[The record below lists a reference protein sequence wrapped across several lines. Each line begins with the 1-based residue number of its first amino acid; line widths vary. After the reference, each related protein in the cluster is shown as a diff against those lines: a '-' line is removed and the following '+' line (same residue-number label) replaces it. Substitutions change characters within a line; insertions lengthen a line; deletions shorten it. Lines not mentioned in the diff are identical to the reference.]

1 MSLNNMK
8 ALKIN
13 LTNNISDLT
22 ILVTK
27 LEQFFE
33 ENNTSSISMP
43 MTLVLEELF
52 TNTISHGASDGRE
65 VSIEVNLGIDK
76 NELVMTYKDNG
87 IPFNVLQLPDPDL
100 TASIENREV
109 GGLGV
114 HYVKAL
120 TDSVEYEYVGK
131 QNVLKMKKK
140 LWRVS
145 NKHKNLS

>member
-1 MSLNNMK
+1 MSLNDMK

-43 MTLVLEELF
+43 MTLILEELY
-52 TNTISHGASDGRE
+52 TNTITHGASDGRD
-65 VSIEVNLGIDK
+65 VFIEVNLSIDK
-76 NELVMTYKDNG
+76 DELIMTYEDNG
-87 IPFNVLQLPDPDL
+87 IPFNVLELPDPDL

-114 HYVKAL
+114 HYVKTL
-120 TDSVEYEYVGK
+120 TDSVEYEYVEK
-131 QNVLKMKKK
+131 HNVLKMKKK
-140 LWRVS
+140 LS
-145 NKHKNLS
+145 N

>member
-8 ALKIN
+8 VLKIN
-13 LTNNISDLT
+13 LTNNISDLNM
-22 ILVTK
+22 LVTK

-33 ENNTSSISMP
+33 ENNISSISMP
-43 MTLVLEELF
+43 MTLILEELY
-52 TNTISHGASDGRE
+52 TNTITHGASDGRDIF
-65 VSIEVNLGIDK
+65 IEINLGIDK

-87 IPFNVLQLPDPDL
+87 IPFNVLELPDPDL

-114 HYVKAL
+114 HYVKVL
-120 TDSVEYEYVGK
+120 TDSVEYEYVEK

-140 LWRVS
+140 LS
-145 NKHKNLS
+145 S

>member
-13 LTNNISDLT
+13 LTKNISDLT

-27 LEQFFE
+27 LEQFFQ
-33 ENNTSSISMP
+33 ENNIPSISMP
-43 MTLVLEELF
+43 MTLILEELY
-52 TNTISHGASDGRE
+52 TNTITHGASDGRD
-65 VSIEVNLGIDK
+65 VFIEINLGINKD
-76 NELVMTYKDNG
+76 ELIMTYKDNG
-87 IPFNVLQLPDPDL
+87 IPFNVLELPEPDL

-120 TDSVEYEYVGK
+120 TDSVEYEYVEK
-131 QNVLKMKKK
+131 HNVLKMKKK
-140 LWRVS
+140 LS
-145 NKHKNLS
+145 G

>member
-8 ALKIN
+8 VLKIN

-22 ILVTK
+22 MLVTK

-43 MTLVLEELF
+43 MILILEELY
-52 TNTISHGASDGRE
+52 TNTITHGSTDGRE
-65 VSIEVNLGIDK
+65 VFIEVNLGIDK

-87 IPFNVLQLPDPDL
+87 IPFNVLELPDPDL

-114 HYVKAL
+114 HYVKTL
-120 TDSVEYEYVGK
+120 TDSVEYEYLDK
-131 QNVLKMKKK
+131 HNVLKMKKK
-140 LWRVS
+140 LS
-145 NKHKNLS
+145 D

>member
-8 ALKIN
+8 VLKIN
-13 LTNNISDLT
+13 LTNNISDLNM
-22 ILVTK
+22 LVTK

-33 ENNTSSISMP
+33 ENNISSISMP
-43 MTLVLEELF
+43 MTLILEELY
-52 TNTISHGASDGRE
+52 TNTITHGASDGRDIF
-65 VSIEVNLGIDK
+65 IEINLGIDK

-87 IPFNVLQLPDPDL
+87 IPFNVLELPDPDL

-114 HYVKAL
+114 HYVKTL
-120 TDSVEYEYVGK
+120 TDSVEYEYLEK

-140 LWRVS
+140 LS
-145 NKHKNLS
+145 N

>member
-8 ALKIN
+8 VLKIN

-22 ILVTK
+22 MLVTK

-43 MTLVLEELF
+43 MIL
-52 TNTISHGASDGRE
+52 TITHGSTDGRE
-65 VSIEVNLGIDK
+65 VFIEVNLSIDK

-87 IPFNVLQLPDPDL
+87 IPFNVLELPDPDL
-100 TASIENREV
+100 TSSIENREV

-114 HYVKAL
+114 HYVKVL
-120 TDSVEYEYVGK
+120 TDSVEYEYVEK

-140 LWRVS
+140 LS
-145 NKHKNLS
+145 S

>member
-1 MSLNNMK
+1 MSLNDMK

-43 MTLVLEELF
+43 MTLILEELY
-52 TNTISHGASDGRE
+52 TNTITHGASDGRD
-65 VSIEVNLGIDK
+65 VFIEVNLSIDK
-76 NELVMTYKDNG
+76 DELIMIYEDNG
-87 IPFNVLQLPDPDL
+87 IPFNVLELPDPDL

-114 HYVKAL
+114 HYVKTL
-120 TDSVEYEYVGK
+120 TDSVEYEYVEK
-131 QNVLKMKKK
+131 HNVLKMKKK
-140 LWRVS
+140 LS
-145 NKHKNLS
+145 N

>member
-1 MSLNNMK
+1 MSLNDMK

-43 MTLVLEELF
+43 MTLILEELY
-52 TNTISHGASDGRE
+52 TNTITHGASDGRD
-65 VSIEVNLGIDK
+65 VFIEVNLSIDK
-76 NELVMTYKDNG
+76 DELIMTYEDNG
-87 IPFNVLQLPDPDL
+87 IPFNVLELPDPDL

-114 HYVKAL
+114 HYVKTL
-120 TDSVEYEYVGK
+120 TDSVEYEYVEK
-131 QNVLKMKKK
+131 HNILKMKKK
-140 LWRVS
+140 LS
-145 NKHKNLS
+145 N

>member
-8 ALKIN
+8 VLKIN
-13 LTNNISDLT
+13 LTNNISDLN

-27 LEQFFE
+27 LEQFFQ
-33 ENNTSSISMP
+33 ENNAPSISMP

-52 TNTISHGASDGRE
+52 TNTITHGASDGRE
-65 VSIEVNLGIDK
+65 VFIEVNLGIDK

-87 IPFNVLQLPDPDL
+87 IPFNVLELPGPDL

-114 HYVKAL
+114 HYVKTL
-120 TDSVEYEYVGK
+120 TDSVEYEYLEK

-140 LWRVS
+140 LS
-145 NKHKNLS
+145 N